1 MSWLESQIDIRARLD
16 SALTERAYA
25 ELAASV
31 SDPRRAPRF
40 TADDFEQTDGA
51 VKACLKYNGGGDHD
65 KLRVMRIRD
74 TLHMNEIMISEALV
88 PEAIQHPGM
97 EVLGD
102 PVEMRFDEAG
112 RLLQG

>member
-1 MSWLESQIDIRARLD
+1 MENDY
-16 SALTERAYA
+16 YA
-25 ELAASV
+25 IA
-31 SDPRRAPRF
+31 
-40 TADDFEQTDGA
+40 
-51 VKACLKYNGGGDHD
+51 ACLKYNGGGDHD

-74 TLHMNEIMISEALV
+74 TLHMNEIMISETLV